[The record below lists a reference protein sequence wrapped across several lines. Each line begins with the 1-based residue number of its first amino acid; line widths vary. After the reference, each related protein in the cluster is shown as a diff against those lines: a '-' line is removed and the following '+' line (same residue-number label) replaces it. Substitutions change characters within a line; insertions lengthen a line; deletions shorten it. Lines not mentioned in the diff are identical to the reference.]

1 MKVDGKTE
9 MTNSENYAANVNSVV
24 SINVGTQTNFFGQT
38 VEQASSGSGFV
49 LTQDGY
55 ILTNYHVVE
64 NANSIKVTT
73 YSGDTYDAVYIGGD
87 QDYDIA
93 VIKVDVTGLS
103 PVTIGDSDKVNVGDN
118 VIAIGNPLG
127 ELTFSLSSGSVSS
140 ANRAITVDGTPFN
153 MIQVDCASIRK
164 LRPAPCSTPTAK

>member
-1 MKVDGKTE
+1 M
-9 MTNSENYAANVNSVV
+9 
-24 SINVGTQTNFFGQT
+24 
-38 VEQASSGSGFV
+38 

-93 VIKVDVTGLS
+93 VIKVDVTAC
-103 PVTIGDSDKVNVGDN
+103 P
-118 VIAIGNPLG
+118 PLP
-127 ELTFSLSSGSVSS
+127 SV
-140 ANRAITVDGTPFN
+140 
-153 MIQVDCASIRK
+153 
-164 LRPAPCSTPTAK
+164 TPTRST

>member
-1 MKVDGKTE
+1 M
-9 MTNSENYAANVNSVV
+9 
-24 SINVGTQTNFFGQT
+24 
-38 VEQASSGSGFV
+38 
-49 LTQDGY
+49 
-55 ILTNYHVVE
+55 
-64 NANSIKVTT
+64 
-73 YSGDTYDAVYIGGD
+73 YIGGD

-140 ANRAITVDGTPFN
+140 ANRAITVDGTPL
-153 MIQVDCASIRK
+153 QYDSGGLRHQSRK
-164 LRPAPCSTPTAK
+164 PGGPCSTPTAK